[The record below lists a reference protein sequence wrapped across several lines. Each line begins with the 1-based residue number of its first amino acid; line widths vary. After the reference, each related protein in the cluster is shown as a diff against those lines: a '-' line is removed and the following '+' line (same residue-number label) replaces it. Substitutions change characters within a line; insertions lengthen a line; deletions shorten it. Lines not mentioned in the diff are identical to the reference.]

1 MRVVIADDAVL
12 VRRGIAELLQQRGVE
27 VLDEV
32 GDAVSLHAAVVA
44 HRPDVAIVDIR
55 MPPTHT
61 DEGIRAARRIRR
73 ELPDV
78 AVLLLSQY
86 LDTSLALRLI
96 ESSDHGTGYLLKER
110 VTDEADL
117 IDALDRLAAGG
128 TVVDPSLV
136 EELVADQ
143 PRRDGLSTLTA
154 RELAVL
160 ELVAAGLKDRAIAD
174 RLLLGTKTVETHIAS
189 IFRKLGL
196 ESNPHDNR
204 RVHAVLLYLERRS
217 AAATDE
223 TD

>member
-12 VRRGIAELLQQRGVE
+12 VRRGIVQLLQQRGVE
-27 VLDEV
+27 VVADV
-32 GDAVSLHAAVVA
+32 GDAVALHAAVVE

-61 DEGIRAARRIRR
+61 DEGVRAAKRIRR
-73 ELPDV
+73 EFPGV

-86 LDTSLALRLI
+86 LDAPLALRLI
-96 ESSDHGTGYLLKER
+96 ESDDHGTGYLLKER
-110 VTDEADL
+110 VTDETEL
-117 IDALDRLAAGG
+117 IEALERLAAGG
-128 TVVDPSLV
+128 TVVDPGLV
-136 EELVADQ
+136 DELVADQ
-143 PRRDGLSTLTA
+143 PRRDGLATLTP

-174 RLLLGTKTVETHIAS
+174 RLLLGMKTVESHIAA

-217 AAATDE
+217 IAAADE
-223 TD
+223 